1 MDLDLAN
8 DDLLPIVQIESNQIC
23 NDCGK
28 INPHWCSITN
38 AIFLCPSCVRTHKK
52 FNKKI
57 SIIKSLEVDDWSK
70 EELSIL
76 KIGGNERFNNLI
88 KSYNIPLTKDNKEYK
103 YYTKA
108 AQYYRDILLA
118 EAKNKD
124 IKNIIKPSLREGIE
138 ILYQDE
144 YLNLFNKDQL
154 KEQNTKVET
163 NCKNQIKKTENKNWM
178 DKMIDKL
185 EPDIT
190 PLLEN
195 QSKGKQFLNNMMYAF
210 NDVKERTKE
219 IDFKGKFKKAGEFV
233 QDKTEQIQNSNAFN
247 RFMNVF
253 STGID
258 NVIQTTDK
266 LLFKNDSKIFPI
278 PPNYLNQNL
287 IQNNNIQNIN
297 NINNPNNINQMKQSN
312 YAPIINNQNQNI
324 INNIN
329 TIDEKNK
336 NSEPNSIKKEEEKNN
351 IIQNDL
357 SQPKNEKE
365 INNKEEKLDEDEKET
380 TKKEEKLDEEEKDNI
395 KKEEKLDEE
404 EKVKKDKDNNK
415 EIEEKLDENEENDP
429 SLLIMSNIPNHN

>member
-1 MDLDLAN
+1 M
-8 DDLLPIVQIESNQIC
+8 
-23 NDCGK
+23 
-28 INPHWCSITN
+28 
-38 AIFLCPSCVRTHKK
+38 
-52 FNKKI
+52 
-57 SIIKSLEVDDWSK
+57 
-70 EELSIL
+70 
-76 KIGGNERFNNLI
+76 
-88 KSYNIPLTKDNKEYK
+88 TKDNKEYK

-108 AQYYRDILLA
+108 AQYYRDILIA
-118 EAKNKD
+118 EIKNKE

-154 KEQNTKVET
+154 NEQNTKEET
-163 NCKNQIKKTENKNWM
+163 NNKNQINKTENKNWM

-190 PLLEN
+190 PKPDN
-195 QSKGKQFLNNMMYAF
+195 QSKGKQFLNNMMNTF

-266 LLFKNDSKIFPI
+266 LLFKNDSKIYPI
-278 PPNYLNQNL
+278 PPNYLNPNL
-287 IQNNNIQNIN
+287 IPNQNIN
-297 NINNPNNINQMKQSN
+297 NINNSNNLSQINQSN

-329 TIDEKNK
+329 VIDEKNK
-336 NSEPNSIKKEEEKNN
+336 NPESNLIKKEVENNN
-351 IIQNDL
+351 IIQNNL

-365 INNKEEKLDEDEKET
+365 INNKEEKLDEEEIET
-380 TKKEEKLDEEEKDNI
+380 I
-395 KKEEKLDEE
+395 KKEEKLDEK
-404 EKVKKDKDNNK
+404 EKDKKDPDKDNDK
-415 EIEEKLDENEENDP
+415 EKEEKLDENEENDP

>member
-38 AIFLCPSCVRTHKK
+38 AVFLCPSCVRTHKK

-57 SIIKSLEVDDWSK
+57 SVIKSLEVDEWSK
-70 EELSIL
+70 EEISIL
-76 KIGGNERFNNLI
+76 KKGGNERFTNLI

-108 AQYYRDILLA
+108 AQYYRDILIG

-154 KEQNTKVET
+154 NDQNTKEES
-163 NCKNQIKKTENKNWM
+163 NNKNQINKTENKNWM

-190 PLLEN
+190 PKPDN
-195 QSKGKQFLNNMMYAF
+195 QSKGKQFLNNMMNTF

-266 LLFKNDSKIFPI
+266 LLFKNDSKIIPI
-278 PPNYLNQNL
+278 PPNYLNPNLLPKQN
-287 IQNNNIQNIN
+287 ISNIN
-297 NINNPNNINQMKQSN
+297 NANNINQINQSN
-312 YAPIINNQNQNI
+312 YAPIINNQKQNI

-329 TIDEKNK
+329 VNDEKYK
-336 NSEPNSIKKEEEKNN
+336 NPEPNLIKKEEENNN

-365 INNKEEKLDEDEKET
+365 INNKEEKLDEVEKET
-380 TKKEEKLDEEEKDNI
+380 IKKEEKLDEEEKD
-395 KKEEKLDEE
+395 KKDPD
-404 EKVKKDKDNNK
+404 KDKDNGK
-415 EIEEKLDENEENDP
+415 EKEEKLDENEENDP

>member
-154 KEQNTKVET
+154 NEQNTKVES

-190 PLLEN
+190 PRPEN

-297 NINNPNNINQMKQSN
+297 NPNNINQIKQSN

-336 NSEPNSIKKEEEKNN
+336 NSESNSIKKEEEKNN

-415 EIEEKLDENEENDP
+415 EIEEKLDENEESDP

>member
-38 AIFLCPSCVRTHKK
+38 AVFLCPSCVRTHKK

-57 SIIKSLEVDDWSK
+57 SVIKSLEVDEWSK
-70 EELSIL
+70 EEISIL
-76 KIGGNERFNNLI
+76 KKGGNERFTNLI

-108 AQYYRDILLA
+108 AQYYRDILIG

-154 KEQNTKVET
+154 NDQNTKEES
-163 NCKNQIKKTENKNWM
+163 NNKNQINKTENKNWM

-190 PLLEN
+190 PKPDN
-195 QSKGKQFLNNMMYAF
+195 QSKGKQFLNNMMNTF

-266 LLFKNDSKIFPI
+266 LLFKNDSKIYPI
-278 PPNYLNQNL
+278 PPNYLNPNL
-287 IQNNNIQNIN
+287 IPSQNIN
-297 NINNPNNINQMKQSN
+297 NSNNINQINQSN

-329 TIDEKNK
+329 VIDEKKK
-336 NSEPNSIKKEEEKNN
+336 NSESNLIKKEEEKNN

-365 INNKEEKLDEDEKET
+365 INNKEEKLDEEEKET
-380 TKKEEKLDEEEKDNI
+380 IKKEEKLDEEEKD
-395 KKEEKLDEE
+395 KKDQ
-404 EKVKKDKDNNK
+404 DKDNGK
-415 EIEEKLDENEENDP
+415 EKEEKLDENEENDP
-429 SLLIMSNIPNHN
+429 SLVIMSNIPNHN

>member
-1 MDLDLAN
+1 
-8 DDLLPIVQIESNQIC
+8 
-23 NDCGK
+23 
-28 INPHWCSITN
+28 
-38 AIFLCPSCVRTHKK
+38 
-52 FNKKI
+52 
-57 SIIKSLEVDDWSK
+57 
-70 EELSIL
+70 
-76 KIGGNERFNNLI
+76 
-88 KSYNIPLTKDNKEYK
+88 
-103 YYTKA
+103 
-108 AQYYRDILLA
+108 
-118 EAKNKD
+118 
-124 IKNIIKPSLREGIE
+124 
-138 ILYQDE
+138 
-144 YLNLFNKDQL
+144 
-154 KEQNTKVET
+154 
-163 NCKNQIKKTENKNWM
+163 
-178 DKMIDKL
+178 MIDKL

-190 PLLEN
+190 PRPEN

-297 NINNPNNINQMKQSN
+297 NINNPNNMNQMKQSN

-329 TIDEKNK
+329 IIDEKNK
-336 NSEPNSIKKEEEKNN
+336 NSENNSIKKEEEKNN

>member
-38 AIFLCPSCVRTHKK
+38 AVFLCPSCVRTHKK

-57 SIIKSLEVDDWSK
+57 SVIKSLEVDEWSK
-70 EELSIL
+70 EEISIL
-76 KIGGNERFNNLI
+76 KKGGNERFTNLI

-108 AQYYRDILLA
+108 AQYYRDILIG

-154 KEQNTKVET
+154 NEQNSKEEP
-163 NCKNQIKKTENKNWM
+163 NNKNQINKTENKNWM

-190 PLLEN
+190 PKPDN
-195 QSKGKQFLNNMMYAF
+195 QSKGKQFLNNMMNTF

-266 LLFKNDSKIFPI
+266 LLFKTDSKIYPI
-278 PPNYLNQNL
+278 PPNYLNPNLLPTQN
-287 IQNNNIQNIN
+287 ISNIN
-297 NINNPNNINQMKQSN
+297 NANNINQINQSN
-312 YAPIINNQNQNI
+312 YAPIINNQKQNI

-329 TIDEKNK
+329 AIDEKNK
-336 NSEPNSIKKEEEKNN
+336 NQEPNLIKKEVENNN

-365 INNKEEKLDEDEKET
+365 INNKEEKLDEVEKET
-380 TKKEEKLDEEEKDNI
+380 IKKEEKLDEEEKDKKDPDKDKDNG
-395 KKEEKLDEE
+395 KEKEEKLDE
-404 EKVKKDKDNNK
+404 D
-415 EIEEKLDENEENDP
+415 EENDP

>member
-38 AIFLCPSCVRTHKK
+38 AVFLCPSCVRTHKK

-57 SIIKSLEVDDWSK
+57 SVIKSLEVDEWSK
-70 EELSIL
+70 EEISIL

-154 KEQNTKVET
+154 NEQNTKVES
-163 NCKNQIKKTENKNWM
+163 NGKNQIKKTENKNWM

-190 PLLEN
+190 PRLEN

-278 PPNYLNQNL
+278 PPSYLNQNL

-336 NSEPNSIKKEEEKNN
+336 NSESNSIKKEEEKNN

-380 TKKEEKLDEEEKDNI
+380 TKKEEKLDE
-395 KKEEKLDEE
+395 
-404 EKVKKDKDNNK
+404 
-415 EIEEKLDENEENDP
+415 NEESDP

>member
-38 AIFLCPSCVRTHKK
+38 AVFLCPSCVRTHKK

-57 SIIKSLEVDDWSK
+57 SVIKSLEVDEWSK
-70 EELSIL
+70 EEISIL
-76 KIGGNERFNNLI
+76 KKGGNERFTNLI

-108 AQYYRDILLA
+108 AQYYRDILIG

-154 KEQNTKVET
+154 NDQNTKEES
-163 NCKNQIKKTENKNWM
+163 NNKNQINKTENKNWM

-190 PLLEN
+190 PKPDN
-195 QSKGKQFLNNMMYAF
+195 QSKGKQFLNNMMNTF

-266 LLFKNDSKIFPI
+266 LLFKNDSKIYPI
-278 PPNYLNQNL
+278 PPNYLNPNL
-287 IQNNNIQNIN
+287 ISSQNIN
-297 NINNPNNINQMKQSN
+297 NSNNINQINQSN

-329 TIDEKNK
+329 VIDEKKK
-336 NSEPNSIKKEEEKNN
+336 NSESNLIKKEEEKNN

-365 INNKEEKLDEDEKET
+365 INNKEEKLDEEEKET
-380 TKKEEKLDEEEKDNI
+380 IKKEEKLDEEEKD
-395 KKEEKLDEE
+395 KKDQ
-404 EKVKKDKDNNK
+404 DKDNGK
-415 EIEEKLDENEENDP
+415 EKEEKLDENEENDP
-429 SLLIMSNIPNHN
+429 SLVIMSNIPNHN